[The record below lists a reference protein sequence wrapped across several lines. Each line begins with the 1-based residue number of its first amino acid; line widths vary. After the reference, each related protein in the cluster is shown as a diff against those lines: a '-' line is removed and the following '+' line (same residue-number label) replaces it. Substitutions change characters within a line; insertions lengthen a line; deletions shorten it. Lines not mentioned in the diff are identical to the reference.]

1 MVTTP
6 NPSSESTPPVD
17 DLGITARYNALLER
31 VDAAA
36 KRSGRTG
43 KDIIVVLVSKYGT
56 LEQIRELIAAGHVH
70 FGESRAQQLEQ
81 RSAQISDW
89 IERMGEISSPGSQAL
104 PDGVNWHM
112 IGHLQRNK
120 ARKTIKSAR
129 LIQTVDSLRLAE
141 EIQAIAAK
149 GDEPVDV
156 LVQVNVSGEPKK
168 TGITPPAV
176 PHIIDQIET
185 MINVQVRGLMC
196 MAENTENDTTI
207 RHNFEQCSE
216 LFEEIRRRGN
226 LGPRFN
232 ILSMGMSNDFESAI
246 ECGANCIRVG
256 SAIFQDEGRPKPS
269 E

>member
-6 NPSSESTPPVD
+6 NPSSESKPPVD
-17 DLGITARYNALLER
+17 DLGIIGRYNALLER

-36 KRSGRTG
+36 KRSGRTTN
-43 KDIIVVLVSKYGT
+43 DIIVVLVSKYGT
-56 LEQIRELIAAGHVH
+56 LEQIRELITAGHIH

-89 IERMGEISSPGSQAL
+89 IERMGEISAPGSKGL
-104 PDGVNWHM
+104 PETVNWHM

-141 EIQAIAAK
+141 EIQAIASK

-196 MAENTENDTTI
+196 MAENTEDENTI
-207 RHNFEQCSE
+207 RQNFEQCGE
-216 LFEEIRRRGN
+216 LFDEIQQRGN
-226 LGPRFN
+226 LGVRFN
-232 ILSMGMSNDFESAI
+232 ILSMGMSNDFEAAI

-256 SAIFQDEGRPKPS
+256 SAIFQDEGRPKLP